1 MSTVK
6 RLYRCPRC
14 GDVLTDAEYEELLTQ
29 SGMGYCYCEYGA
41 PYGVPDEGFQRILH
55 EYEVFV
61 KETAGVDK

>member
-1 MSTVK
+1 MENIEMSTVK
-6 RLYRCPRC
+6 RLYRCPHC

-29 SGMGYCYCEYGA
+29 SGMGYCYC
-41 PYGVPDEGFQRILH
+41 DFMNDRTLF